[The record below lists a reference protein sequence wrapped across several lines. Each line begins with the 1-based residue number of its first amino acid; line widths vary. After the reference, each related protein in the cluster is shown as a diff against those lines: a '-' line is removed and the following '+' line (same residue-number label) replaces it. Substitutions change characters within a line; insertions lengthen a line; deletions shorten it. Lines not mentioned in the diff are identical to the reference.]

1 MDDQCHSSAIRTGVC
16 VAATRVYVQKG
27 IADKFIEKYVENM
40 EAAADDLGD
49 PQEPSVKMGLT
60 QIHR

>member
-1 MDDQCHSSAIRTGVC
+1 MC

-27 IADKFIEKYVENM
+27 IADKFIEKYVEKM

-60 QIHR
+60 QIRR